1 MDFLLESLYL
11 FIGKGQPSH
20 ARTCHVAIQ
29 DYYYLKSRTF
39 FLSSLCRRES
49 KREGSYE
56 GLLDSQS
63 MMFVIVYKYI
73 LAV

>member
-20 ARTCHVAIQ
+20 ARTMSCSHPGLLLFEIKDFV
-29 DYYYLKSRTF
+29 
-39 FLSSLCRRES
+39 LSSLYRRES
-49 KREGSYE
+49 NREGSYE

-63 MMFVIVYKYI
+63 MMFTIVYKYI

>member
-39 FLSSLCRRES
+39 FFLVCVGEKARE
-49 KREGSYE
+49 KGAMKAY
-56 GLLDSQS
+56 
-63 MMFVIVYKYI
+63 
-73 LAV
+73 